1 MRSFLVLLLAAFLF
15 GTWAVLDE
23 PTKQERALAD
33 RAAPVIAQASG
44 NLPPHTGPDLQ
55 APARAYAFRAAGH
68 GLVVFVTYGMTSNQE
83 RALVRAAARHALA
96 EDAELQAVSLEFYE
110 ANAVRGKARFFAR
123 ETVER

>member
-1 MRSFLVLLLAAFLF
+1 MRTFLVLLLAALLF

-23 PTKQERALAD
+23 PTKQER
-33 RAAPVIAQASG
+33 
-44 NLPPHTGPDLQ
+44 
-55 APARAYAFRAAGH
+55 
-68 GLVVFVTYGMTSNQE
+68 
-83 RALVRAAARHALA
+83 ALA